1 MASDTLIVINADGPE
16 TRVALVE
23 DGYLGELYIERK
35 RERGIAGN
43 IYKGRVERVLPGM
56 QAAFVNIG
64 LEKSAYLHV
73 SDVRGTPDDL
83 KRLFAGGDA
92 SATSHGEEDEEAAD
106 AARVGSGARIEDLLK
121 EGQEIVVQ
129 VTKEP
134 ISTKGARTT
143 RYVSLPG
150 RHLVFMP
157 TVDHVGISRR
167 IASDKERRRLREI
180 VDSMRPPGSGF
191 IVRTVAE
198 EVSERE
204 LKSDMEFLIKLWN
217 EVVRRAEGGRCP
229 ALIYNDL
236 DLLLRTVRDLFTADV
251 EKLIIDSRAEYDRVK
266 KFIAALMPDFTGL
279 IELYEGN
286 DPIFDGFGIE
296 IEIDRA
302 LERKVWLKSGGY
314 LIVDE
319 MEALTAIDVNTGR
332 FVGKSSLE
340 DTITK
345 TNLEACREVA
355 EQLRIRSIGGMI
367 VVDFIDMDRPHNREK
382 VTRSFNDYLRK
393 DRSKAAVTRIS
404 ELGLIEMT
412 RKRTR
417 ESLLHTLTEPCTSC
431 EGKGYTKSR
440 HTVSYELFRELRRQ
454 GDLVEGDTILVEV
467 HPDVAKV
474 LGAAD
479 RPFLEEME
487 KRLQK
492 RIMVKARGSFHVEDF
507 EIRSPND
514 KAPIEKSEIAG
525 AARRRKQG
533 RAARRQA
540 PAARR
545 AAPRAAGGGRG
556 DAGRG
561 RGERHRSRVDGRARR
576 RCRARRTARAR
587 VDAAARRAD
596 RIGRAATVRR
606 AARLRR
612 ARWTGARAQEPAPG
626 RMVADLL
633 RLPREHLP
641 VADGGGGHAPPGE
654 AGGPGR
660 ADRDRE
666 RGDRRLARGQYARP
680 PQPGGGRGARH
691 SARRARASVRARRLR
706 RLRPRAGDGPRQ
718 PGRAAALARTG
729 ATAPRSPPALVRSR
743 APPDAEVPDPYYG
756 GPRGFDEVFD
766 ICERRVPRAPR
777 RS

>member
-1 MASDTLIVINADGPE
+1 MADSLIVINADGPE

-83 KRLFAGGDA
+83 KRLLTPEAGARADD
-92 SATSHGEEDEEAAD
+92 EDEEAAD
-106 AARVGSGARIEDLLK
+106 AARVGAGARIEDLLK

-134 ISTKGARTT
+134 ISTKGARVT

-167 IASDKERRRLREI
+167 IGSDKERRRLREV
-180 VDSMRPPGSGF
+180 VDSMRPAGSGF
-191 IVRTVAE
+191 VVRTVAE
-198 EVSERE
+198 GISDRE

-217 EVVRRAEGGRCP
+217 EVVRRAEGSRCP

-266 KFIAALMPDFTGL
+266 KFIAALMPDFAGN

-286 DPIFDGFGIE
+286 DPIFDGYGIE

-345 TNLEACREVA
+345 TNLEASREVA

-382 VTRSFNDYLRK
+382 VTRSFNEYLRK

-440 HTVSYELFRELRRQ
+440 RTVTYELLRELRRQ
-454 GDLVEGDTILVEV
+454 GDLVEGDTVLVEV
-467 HPDVAKV
+467 HPDVAQV
-474 LGAAD
+474 LQSTD
-479 RPFLEEME
+479 RAFLEEME

-492 RIMVKARGSFHVEDF
+492 RIVIKARGSFHVEDF

-514 KAPIEKSEIAG
+514 KAPIEKSEVAG
-525 AARRRKQG
+525 AAREDKDGPSSSKRR
-533 RAARRQA
+533 RRRRRQLGPPSEVEAMLAEDEAGAIDPESLADSEAERHSEAASNAGGA
-540 PAARR
+540 PA
-545 AAPRAAGGGRG
+545 GGR
-556 DAGRG
+556 D
-561 RGERHRSRVDGRARR
+561 
-576 RCRARRTARAR
+576 T
-587 VDAAARRAD
+587 
-596 RIGRAATVRR
+596 
-606 AARLRR
+606 
-612 ARWTGARAQEPAPG
+612 
-626 RMVADLL
+626 
-633 RLPREHLP
+633 
-641 VADGGGGHAPPGE
+641 
-654 AGGPGR
+654 
-660 ADRDRE
+660 
-666 RGDRRLARGQYARP
+666 
-680 PQPGGGRGARH
+680 
-691 SARRARASVRARRLR
+691 
-706 RLRPRAGDGPRQ
+706 
-718 PGRAAALARTG
+718 
-729 ATAPRSPPALVRSR
+729 PRSEPEPT
-743 APPDAEVPDPYYG
+743 
-756 GPRGFDEVFD
+756 
-766 ICERRVPRAPR
+766 
-777 RS
+777 

>member
-1 MASDTLIVINADGPE
+1 MSSLLVINADGPE

-23 DGYLGELYIERK
+23 DGLLGELYIERK

-64 LEKSAYLHV
+64 AEKSAYLHV

-83 KRLFAGGDA
+83 KRLFSGDA
-92 SATSHGEEDEEAAD
+92 GKSADDEDDEEADRKRAH
-106 AARVGSGARIEDLLK
+106 GGARIEDLLK

-157 TVDHVGISRR
+157 TVDHIGISRR
-167 IASDKERRRLREI
+167 IASDKERRRLRDI
-180 VDSMRPPGSGF
+180 VESMRPPGSGF

-198 EVSERE
+198 NVSEKE

-217 EVVRRAEGGRCP
+217 EIVKRSESGRCP

-236 DLLLRTVRDLFTADV
+236 DLLLRTVRDMFTPDV
-251 EKLIIDSRAEYDRVK
+251 EKLIIDSRPEYDRVK
-266 KFIAALMPDFTGL
+266 KFINALMPDFTGH
-279 IELYEGN
+279 IELYDGA
-286 DPIFDGFGIE
+286 DPIFDGYGIE

-319 MEALTAIDVNTGR
+319 MEALTAVDVNTGR

-367 VVDFIDMDRPHNREK
+367 VVDFIDMDRPNNREK
-382 VTRSFNDYLRK
+382 VTRAFNDHLRR
-393 DRSKAAVTRIS
+393 DRSKATVTRIS

-417 ESLLHTLTEPCTSC
+417 ESLLHSLTEPCTYC

-440 HTVSYELFRELRRQ
+440 QTVAYELLREIRRQ
-454 GDLVEGDTILVEV
+454 GDLIESDTIVIEAHPLIAEV
-467 HPDVAKV
+467 
-474 LGAAD
+474 LSGTD
-479 RPFLEEME
+479 RGFIEDLE

-492 RIMVKARGSFHVEDF
+492 RLVVKARSSFHMEDF
-507 EIRSPND
+507 EIHSPGE
-514 KAPIEKSEIAG
+514 KAIEKSEVASGG
-525 AARRRKQG
+525 ARERDEPKKRRRRK
-533 RAARRQA
+533 RALGS
-540 PAARR
+540 PADVEAMLAEEEMSAVSPDGLAHEE
-545 AAPRAAGGGRG
+545 AAQ
-556 DAGRG
+556 
-561 RGERHRSRVDGRARR
+561 
-576 RCRARRTARAR
+576 
-587 VDAAARRAD
+587 AAAR
-596 RIGRAATVRR
+596 
-606 AARLRR
+606 
-612 ARWTGARAQEPAPG
+612 GANGVVPAEP
-626 RMVADLL
+626 VV
-633 RLPREHLP
+633 EP
-641 VADGGGGHAPPGE
+641 VAEP
-654 AGGPGR
+654 
-660 ADRDRE
+660 
-666 RGDRRLARGQYARP
+666 
-680 PQPGGGRGARH
+680 
-691 SARRARASVRARRLR
+691 V
-706 RLRPRAGDGPRQ
+706 
-718 PGRAAALARTG
+718 
-729 ATAPRSPPALVRSR
+729 
-743 APPDAEVPDPYYG
+743 VPVVKT
-756 GPRGFDEVFD
+756 DE
-766 ICERRVPRAPR
+766 
-777 RS
+777 

>member
-1 MASDTLIVINADGPE
+1 MPNSLLVINADGPE

-23 DGYLGELYIERK
+23 EGFLGELYIERK

-83 KRLFAGGDA
+83 TRLF
-92 SATSHGEEDEEAAD
+92 SAESTSRSDDEDEDAAD
-106 AARVGSGARIEDLLK
+106 AARAQGGARIEDLLK

-143 RYVSLPG
+143 RYISLPG

-167 IASDKERRRLREI
+167 IGSDRERKRLREI

-191 IVRTVAE
+191 IVRTVADG
-198 EVSERE
+198 VSERE
-204 LKSDMEFLIKLWN
+204 LRSDMDFLIKLWN

-251 EKLIIDSRAEYDRVK
+251 EKLIIDSRPEYDRVK
-266 KFIAALMPDFTGL
+266 RFIASFMPDFSGH
-279 IELYEGN
+279 IELYDGT
-286 DPIFDGFGIE
+286 DPIFDGYGIE

-367 VVDFIDMDRPHNREK
+367 VVDYIDMDRPHNREK
-382 VTRSFNDYLRK
+382 VTRAFNEYLRK

-417 ESLLHTLTEPCTSC
+417 ESLLHTLTEPCTAC

-440 HTVSYELFRELRRQ
+440 RTVSYELFRELRRQ
-454 GDLVEGDTILVEV
+454 GDLIEGDTVLVEV
-467 HPDVAKV
+467 HPEVAQV
-474 LGAAD
+474 LATTDHA
-479 RPFLEEME
+479 FLEDME

-492 RIMVKARGSFHVEDF
+492 RIIIKARGSFHVEDF
-507 EIRSPND
+507 EIRSPGD
-514 KAPIEKSEIAG
+514 KAPLERSE
-525 AARRRKQG
+525 
-533 RAARRQA
+533 
-540 PAARR
+540 
-545 AAPRAAGGGRG
+545 AGGGSREG
-556 DAGRG
+556 DK
-561 RGERHRSRVDGRARR
+561 VDREAKRKRR
-576 RCRARRTARAR
+576 RRRGLGSPAEVEALLAEDEAASV
-587 VDAAARRAD
+587 VDPEALASSDPVEGPPAANGAAAAREAARD
-596 RIGRAATVRR
+596 DGAAT
-606 AARLRR
+606 L
-612 ARWTGARAQEPAPG
+612 APK
-626 RMVADLL
+626 
-633 RLPREHLP
+633 
-641 VADGGGGHAPPGE
+641 PPTE
-654 AGGPGR
+654 
-660 ADRDRE
+660 
-666 RGDRRLARGQYARP
+666 
-680 PQPGGGRGARH
+680 
-691 SARRARASVRARRLR
+691 
-706 RLRPRAGDGPRQ
+706 
-718 PGRAAALARTG
+718 
-729 ATAPRSPPALVRSR
+729 
-743 APPDAEVPDPYYG
+743 
-756 GPRGFDEVFD
+756 
-766 ICERRVPRAPR
+766 
-777 RS
+777 

>member
-1 MASDTLIVINADGPE
+1 MASDSLIVINADGPE

-23 DGYLGELYIERK
+23 NGYLGELYIERK

-83 KRLFAGGDA
+83 KRLLAGDSQRSGHD
-92 SATSHGEEDEEAAD
+92 DDDEAAD

-167 IASDKERRRLREI
+167 IGSDKERRRLREI
-180 VDSMRPPGSGF
+180 VDSMRPAGSGF

-198 EVSERE
+198 GVSERE
-204 LKSDMEFLIKLWN
+204 LKQDMEFLIKLWN
-217 EVVRRAEGGRCP
+217 EVVRRSEGGRCP

-236 DLLLRTVRDLFTADV
+236 DLLLRTVRDLFTPDV
-251 EKLIIDSRAEYDRVK
+251 EKMIIDSRSEYDRVK
-266 KFIAALMPDFTGL
+266 KFIAAMMPDFSGQ

-286 DPIFDGFGIE
+286 DPIFDGYGIE

-345 TNLEACREVA
+345 TNLEATREVA

-367 VVDFIDMDRPHNREK
+367 VVDFIDMDRPHNRDK
-382 VTRSFNDYLRK
+382 VTRSFNEFLRK
-393 DRSKAAVTRIS
+393 DRNKAAVTRIS

-417 ESLLHTLTEPCTSC
+417 ESLLHTLTEPCSAC

-440 HTVSYELFRELRRQ
+440 RTVTYELFRELRRQ
-454 GDLVEGDTILVEV
+454 GDLVEGDTVLVEV
-467 HPDVAKV
+467 HPEVAQV
-474 LGAAD
+474 LATTD

-492 RIMVKARGSFHVEDF
+492 RIVVKARGSFHMEDF
-507 EIRSPND
+507 EIRSPNE
-514 KAPIEKSEIAG
+514 KAPIQKSEIAG
-525 AARRRKQG
+525 SAREDVKEGPKSGRRRK
-533 RAARRQA
+533 
-540 PAARR
+540 
-545 AAPRAAGGGRG
+545 
-556 DAGRG
+556 
-561 RGERHRSRVDGRARR
+561 RR
-576 RCRARRTARAR
+576 R
-587 VDAAARRAD
+587 
-596 RIGRAATVRR
+596 
-606 AARLRR
+606 
-612 ARWTGARAQEPAPG
+612 
-626 RMVADLL
+626 
-633 RLPREHLP
+633 HL
-641 VADGGGGHAPPGE
+641 G
-654 AGGPGR
+654 
-660 ADRDRE
+660 
-666 RGDRRLARGQYARP
+666 P
-680 PQPGGGRGARH
+680 PQE
-691 SARRARASVRARRLR
+691 VE
-706 RLRPRAGDGPRQ
+706 
-718 PGRAAALARTG
+718 AALAEEE
-729 ATAPRSPPALVRSR
+729 ANAV
-743 APPDAEVPDPYYG
+743 DPESMAAD
-756 GPRGFDEVFD
+756 RGDTEDEDEVSASPND
-766 ICERRVPRAPR
+766 GSRGSDGSQGSDGSTDEPQT
-777 RS
+777 

>member
-1 MASDTLIVINADGPE
+1 MSSETLIVINADGPE

-83 KRLFAGGDA
+83 KRLIAGDA
-92 SATSHGEEDEEAAD
+92 AGSHEDEDEDAAD

-143 RYVSLPG
+143 RYISLPG

-167 IASDKERRRLREI
+167 ISSDKERRRLREI

-198 EVSERE
+198 GVSERD
-204 LKSDMEFLIKLWN
+204 LKADMEFLIKLWN

-251 EKLIIDSRAEYDRVK
+251 AKLIIDSRAEYERVK
-266 KFIAALMPDFTGL
+266 KFVAAIMPDFNGV

-345 TNLEACREVA
+345 TNMEAAREVA

-382 VTRSFNDYLRK
+382 VTRSFNEYLRK

-417 ESLLHTLTEPCTSC
+417 ESLLHTLTEPCTAC

-440 HTVSYELFRELRRQ
+440 RTVTYELLRELRRQ
-454 GDLVEGDTILVEV
+454 GDLVEGDTVLVEV
-467 HPDVAKV
+467 HPEVAQV
-474 LGAAD
+474 LATTD
-479 RPFLEEME
+479 RAFLEEME

-507 EIRSPND
+507 EIRSPNE

-525 AARRRKQG
+525 AAREDAKEGPKRRK
-533 RAARRQA
+533 
-540 PAARR
+540 
-545 AAPRAAGGGRG
+545 
-556 DAGRG
+556 
-561 RGERHRSRVDGRARR
+561 RR
-576 RCRARRTARAR
+576 RRHL
-587 VDAAARRAD
+587 
-596 RIGRAATVRR
+596 GP
-606 AARLRR
+606 
-612 ARWTGARAQEPAPG
+612 PAE
-626 RMVADLL
+626 V
-633 RLPREHLP
+633 E
-641 VADGGGGHAPPGE
+641 
-654 AGGPGR
+654 
-660 ADRDRE
+660 
-666 RGDRRLARGQYARP
+666 
-680 PQPGGGRGARH
+680 
-691 SARRARASVRARRLR
+691 
-706 RLRPRAGDGPRQ
+706 
-718 PGRAAALARTG
+718 AALAEVEASAIDPESLADRHAERDDDEP
-729 ATAPRSPPALVRSR
+729 ATPPPAGPP
-743 APPDAEVPDPYYG
+743 AP
-756 GPRGFDEVFD
+756 DE
-766 ICERRVPRAPR
+766 PHG
-777 RS
+777 

>member
-1 MASDTLIVINADGPE
+1 MADSLIVINADGPE

-83 KRLFAGGDA
+83 KRLLTPDAGTRPDD
-92 SATSHGEEDEEAAD
+92 EDEEAAD
-106 AARVGSGARIEDLLK
+106 AARVGAGARIEDLLK

-134 ISTKGARTT
+134 ISTKGARVT

-167 IASDKERRRLREI
+167 IGSDKERRRLREI
-180 VDSMRPPGSGF
+180 VDSMRPAGSGF

-198 EVSERE
+198 NIAERE

-217 EVVRRAEGGRCP
+217 EVVRRAEGSRCP

-266 KFIAALMPDFTGL
+266 KFIAALMPDFAGH

-286 DPIFDGFGIE
+286 DPIFDGYGIE

-345 TNLEACREVA
+345 TNLEASREVA

-382 VTRSFNDYLRK
+382 VTRSFNEYLRK

-440 HTVSYELFRELRRQ
+440 RTVTYELLRELRRQ
-454 GDLVEGDTILVEV
+454 GDLVEGDTVLVEV
-467 HPDVAKV
+467 HPDVAQV
-474 LGAAD
+474 LQSTD
-479 RPFLEEME
+479 RAFLEEME

-492 RIMVKARGSFHVEDF
+492 RIVIKARGSFHVEDF

-514 KAPIEKSEIAG
+514 KAPIEKSEVAG
-525 AARRRKQG
+525 ASREDKDGPSSSKRRR
-533 RAARRQA
+533 RRRRQLGPPSEVEAMLAEDEAGAIGPESLADSEAERHQEAVSGGGA
-540 PAARR
+540 PA
-545 AAPRAAGGGRG
+545 GG
-556 DAGRG
+556 
-561 RGERHRSRVDGRARR
+561 V
-576 RCRARRTARAR
+576 
-587 VDAAARRAD
+587 
-596 RIGRAATVRR
+596 
-606 AARLRR
+606 
-612 ARWTGARAQEPAPG
+612 EPPSHE
-626 RMVADLL
+626 
-633 RLPREHLP
+633 PEP
-641 VADGGGGHAPPGE
+641 
-654 AGGPGR
+654 
-660 ADRDRE
+660 
-666 RGDRRLARGQYARP
+666 
-680 PQPGGGRGARH
+680 
-691 SARRARASVRARRLR
+691 
-706 RLRPRAGDGPRQ
+706 
-718 PGRAAALARTG
+718 T
-729 ATAPRSPPALVRSR
+729 
-743 APPDAEVPDPYYG
+743 
-756 GPRGFDEVFD
+756 
-766 ICERRVPRAPR
+766 
-777 RS
+777 

>member
-1 MASDTLIVINADGPE
+1 MAAETLIVINADGPE

-92 SATSHGEEDEEAAD
+92 SAHSNDEDEDAAD
-106 AARVGSGARIEDLLK
+106 AARVGNGARIEDLLK

-129 VTKEP
+129 VAKEP
-134 ISTKGARTT
+134 IGTKGARITS
-143 RYVSLPG
+143 YISLPG

-157 TVDHVGISRR
+157 TVDHIGISRR
-167 IASDKERRRLREI
+167 IGSDKERRRLREI

-198 EVSERE
+198 GVSERE

-251 EKLIIDSRAEYDRVK
+251 AKLIIDSRPEYDRVK
-266 KFIAALMPDFTGL
+266 KFIASFMPDFAGN
-279 IELYEGN
+279 IELYDGT

-345 TNLEACREVA
+345 TNMEAAREVA

-367 VVDFIDMDRPHNREK
+367 VVDYIDMDRPHNRDK
-382 VTRSFNDYLRK
+382 VTRAFNEYLRK
-393 DRSKAAVTRIS
+393 DRAKAAVTRIS

-417 ESLLHTLTEPCTSC
+417 ESLLHTLTEPCTAC

-440 HTVSYELFRELRRQ
+440 KTVTYELFRELRRQ
-454 GDLVEGDTILVEV
+454 GDLVEGDTVLVEV
-467 HPDVAKV
+467 HPDVAQV
-474 LGAAD
+474 LQSAD

-492 RIMVKARGSFHVEDF
+492 RIVVKARGSFHLEDF

-525 AARRRKQG
+525 AAREDSK
-533 RAARRQA
+533 
-540 PAARR
+540 
-545 AAPRAAGGGRG
+545 
-556 DAGRG
+556 
-561 RGERHRSRVDGRARR
+561 
-576 RCRARRTARAR
+576 
-587 VDAAARRAD
+587 
-596 RIGRAATVRR
+596 
-606 AARLRR
+606 
-612 ARWTGARAQEPAPG
+612 
-626 RMVADLL
+626 
-633 RLPREHLP
+633 
-641 VADGGGGHAPPGE
+641 
-654 AGGPGR
+654 
-660 ADRDRE
+660 
-666 RGDRRLARGQYARP
+666 
-680 PQPGGGRGARH
+680 
-691 SARRARASVRARRLR
+691 
-706 RLRPRAGDGPRQ
+706 DGPREGKRRRRRRRHLG
-718 PGRAAALARTG
+718 PPAEVEAALAEDEENAIDPESLADARAERGNETPPSRDDTPPG
-729 ATAPRSPPALVRSR
+729 RDEPDEPPR
-743 APPDAEVPDPYYG
+743 
-756 GPRGFDEVFD
+756 
-766 ICERRVPRAPR
+766 
-777 RS
+777 

>member
-1 MASDTLIVINADGPE
+1 MSSLLVINADGPE

-23 DGYLGELYIERK
+23 DGLLGELYIERK

-64 LEKSAYLHV
+64 AEKSAYLHV

-83 KRLFAGGDA
+83 KRLFSGDA
-92 SATSHGEEDEEAAD
+92 AKSSDDEDEEEAD
-106 AARVGSGARIEDLLK
+106 RRRAGGGGARIEDLLK

-157 TVDHVGISRR
+157 TVDHIGISRR
-167 IASDKERRRLREI
+167 IASDRERRRLREI
-180 VDSMRPPGSGF
+180 VESMRPPGSGF

-198 EVSERE
+198 NISEKE

-217 EVVRRAEGGRCP
+217 EVVKRSESGRCP

-236 DLLLRTVRDLFTADV
+236 DLLLRTVRDMFTPDV
-251 EKLIIDSRAEYDRVK
+251 EKLIIDSRSEYDRVK
-266 KFIAALMPDFTGL
+266 KFIAALMPDFTGH
-279 IELYEGN
+279 IEVYDGN
-286 DPIFDGFGIE
+286 DPIFDGYGIE

-367 VVDFIDMDRPHNREK
+367 VVDFIDMDRPQNREK
-382 VTRSFNDYLRK
+382 VTRTFNDHLRR
-393 DRSKAAVTRIS
+393 DRSKATVTRIS
-404 ELGLIEMT
+404 ELGLVEMT

-417 ESLLHTLTEPCTSC
+417 ESLLHNLTEPCTYC

-440 HTVSYELFRELRRQ
+440 NTVAYELLREIRRQ
-454 GDLVEGDTILVEV
+454 GDLIESDTIVIEA
-467 HPDVAKV
+467 HPAIADVLATTDHAFIED
-474 LGAAD
+474 L
-479 RPFLEEME
+479 E

-492 RIMVKARGSFHVEDF
+492 RIVVKARGSFHMEDF
-507 EIRSPND
+507 EIHSPGE
-514 KAPIEKSEIAG
+514 KAIEKSEVAG
-525 AARRRKQG
+525 AREREEPKRRKRRK
-533 RAARRQA
+533 RALGSPADVEAMLAEEEHAALSADSFGGAGGEGAKTPQDDDRDNGVA
-540 PAARR
+540 ATNGFSTPTPPAASDVSP
-545 AAPRAAGGGRG
+545 ALP
-556 DAGRG
+556 
-561 RGERHRSRVDGRARR
+561 
-576 RCRARRTARAR
+576 
-587 VDAAARRAD
+587 
-596 RIGRAATVRR
+596 ATVPEIKP
-606 AARLRR
+606 
-612 ARWTGARAQEPAPG
+612 TE
-626 RMVADLL
+626 
-633 RLPREHLP
+633 
-641 VADGGGGHAPPGE
+641 
-654 AGGPGR
+654 
-660 ADRDRE
+660 
-666 RGDRRLARGQYARP
+666 
-680 PQPGGGRGARH
+680 
-691 SARRARASVRARRLR
+691 
-706 RLRPRAGDGPRQ
+706 
-718 PGRAAALARTG
+718 
-729 ATAPRSPPALVRSR
+729 
-743 APPDAEVPDPYYG
+743 
-756 GPRGFDEVFD
+756 
-766 ICERRVPRAPR
+766 
-777 RS
+777 

>member
-1 MASDTLIVINADGPE
+1 MADSLIVINADGPE

-83 KRLFAGGDA
+83 KRLLTPEAGARD
-92 SATSHGEEDEEAAD
+92 EDEDAAD
-106 AARVGSGARIEDLLK
+106 AARVGAGARIEDLLK

-134 ISTKGARTT
+134 ISTKGARVT

-167 IASDKERRRLREI
+167 IGSDKERRRLREI
-180 VDSMRPPGSGF
+180 VDSMRPAGSGF

-198 EVSERE
+198 NIAERE

-217 EVVRRAEGGRCP
+217 EVVRRAEGSRCP

-266 KFIAALMPDFTGL
+266 KFIAALMPDFTGQ

-286 DPIFDGFGIE
+286 DPIFDGYGIE

-345 TNLEACREVA
+345 TNMEAAREVA

-382 VTRSFNDYLRK
+382 VTRSFNEYLRK

-440 HTVSYELFRELRRQ
+440 RTVTYELLRELRRQ
-454 GDLVEGDTILVEV
+454 GDLVEGDTVLVEV
-467 HPDVAKV
+467 HPDVAQV
-474 LGAAD
+474 LQTTD
-479 RPFLEEME
+479 RAFLEEME

-492 RIMVKARGSFHVEDF
+492 RITIKARGSFHVEDF
-507 EIRSPND
+507 EIRSPSD
-514 KAPIEKSEIAG
+514 KAPIEKSEVAG
-525 AARRRKQG
+525 AAREDKDG
-533 RAARRQA
+533 
-540 PAARR
+540 PA
-545 AAPRAAGGGRG
+545 
-556 DAGRG
+556 
-561 RGERHRSRVDGRARR
+561 SSKRR
-576 RCRARRTARAR
+576 RRR
-587 VDAAARRAD
+587 RR
-596 RIGRAATVRR
+596 
-606 AARLRR
+606 
-612 ARWTGARAQEPAPG
+612 
-626 RMVADLL
+626 
-633 RLPREHLP
+633 HL
-641 VADGGGGHAPPGE
+641 GPPSEVEAMLAEDE
-654 AGGPGR
+654 AGAIDP
-660 ADRDRE
+660 E
-666 RGDRRLARGQYARP
+666 SLAEA
-680 PQPGGGRGARH
+680 
-691 SARRARASVRARRLR
+691 
-706 RLRPRAGDGPRQ
+706 
-718 PGRAAALARTG
+718 
-729 ATAPRSPPALVRSR
+729 
-743 APPDAEVPDPYYG
+743 
-756 GPRGFDEVFD
+756 
-766 ICERRVPRAPR
+766 
-777 RS
+777 

>member
-23 DGYLGELYIERK
+23 GGYLGELYIERK

-92 SATSHGEEDEEAAD
+92 SAPANEEDEEAAD

-167 IASDKERRRLREI
+167 ISSDKERRRLREI

-191 IVRTVAE
+191 IVRTVADGI
-198 EVSERE
+198 SERE

-251 EKLIIDSRAEYDRVK
+251 AKLIIDSRAEYDRVK

-345 TNLEACREVA
+345 TNMEAAREVA

-382 VTRSFNDYLRK
+382 VTRSFNEYLRK

-440 HTVSYELFRELRRQ
+440 KTVTYELFRELRRQ
-454 GDLVEGDTILVEV
+454 GDLVEGDTVLVEV
-467 HPDVAKV
+467 HPEVAQV
-474 LGAAD
+474 LAAAD

-492 RIMVKARGSFHVEDF
+492 RIVVKARGSFHVEDF
-507 EIRSPND
+507 EIRSPTD

-525 AARRRKQG
+525 AAREDSK
-533 RAARRQA
+533 
-540 PAARR
+540 
-545 AAPRAAGGGRG
+545 
-556 DAGRG
+556 
-561 RGERHRSRVDGRARR
+561 
-576 RCRARRTARAR
+576 
-587 VDAAARRAD
+587 
-596 RIGRAATVRR
+596 
-606 AARLRR
+606 
-612 ARWTGARAQEPAPG
+612 
-626 RMVADLL
+626 
-633 RLPREHLP
+633 
-641 VADGGGGHAPPGE
+641 
-654 AGGPGR
+654 
-660 ADRDRE
+660 
-666 RGDRRLARGQYARP
+666 
-680 PQPGGGRGARH
+680 
-691 SARRARASVRARRLR
+691 
-706 RLRPRAGDGPRQ
+706 DGPREGKRRRRRRRHLG
-718 PGRAAALARTG
+718 PPAEVEAALAEDEENAIDPESMAALGDDDAQDGSDERE
-729 ATAPRSPPALVRSR
+729 ATPAPPPADRSGE
-743 APPDAEVPDPYYG
+743 PQP
-756 GPRGFDEVFD
+756 
-766 ICERRVPRAPR
+766 
-777 RS
+777 

>member
-1 MASDTLIVINADGPE
+1 MPHSLLVINADGPE

-23 DGYLGELYIERK
+23 DGFLGELYIERK

-83 KRLFAGGDA
+83 KGLL
-92 SATSHGEEDEEAAD
+92 SAESNRNEDREEEEEERD
-106 AARVGSGARIEDLLK
+106 AARASGGARIEDLLK
-121 EGQEIVVQ
+121 EGQEVIVQ

-143 RYVSLPG
+143 RYISLPG

-167 IASDKERRRLREI
+167 IGSDKERRRLREV
-180 VDSMRPPGSGF
+180 VDSMRPAGSGF
-191 IVRTVAE
+191 VVRTVAE
-198 EVSERE
+198 GISDRE

-217 EVVRRAEGGRCP
+217 NVVTRAEGGRCP
-229 ALIYNDL
+229 SLIYNDL

-266 KFIAALMPDFTGL
+266 KFIAALMPDFAGN
-279 IELYEGN
+279 IEIYEGN
-286 DPIFDGFGIE
+286 DPIFDGYGIE

-345 TNLEACREVA
+345 TNLEASREVA

-382 VTRSFNDYLRK
+382 VTRSFNEYLRK

-440 HTVSYELFRELRRQ
+440 RTVTYELLRELRRQ
-454 GDLVEGDTILVEV
+454 GDLVEGDTVLVEV
-467 HPDVAKV
+467 HPDVAQV
-474 LGAAD
+474 LQSTD
-479 RPFLEEME
+479 RAFLEEME

-492 RIMVKARGSFHVEDF
+492 RIVIKARGSFHVEDF

-514 KAPIEKSEIAG
+514 KAPIEKSEVAG
-525 AARRRKQG
+525 AARDDKDGPSSSKRR
-533 RAARRQA
+533 RRRRRQLGPPSEVEA
-540 PAARR
+540 MLAEDE
-545 AAPRAAGGGRG
+545 AGAI
-556 DAGRG
+556 DQ
-561 RGERHRSRVDGRARR
+561 
-576 RCRARRTARAR
+576 
-587 VDAAARRAD
+587 
-596 RIGRAATVRR
+596 IGRASC
-606 AARLRR
+606 
-612 ARWTGARAQEPAPG
+612 
-626 RMVADLL
+626 
-633 RLPREHLP
+633 
-641 VADGGGGHAPPGE
+641 
-654 AGGPGR
+654 
-660 ADRDRE
+660 RE
-666 RGDRRLARGQYARP
+666 R
-680 PQPGGGRGARH
+680 
-691 SARRARASVRARRLR
+691 V
-706 RLRPRAGDGPRQ
+706 
-718 PGRAAALARTG
+718 
-729 ATAPRSPPALVRSR
+729 
-743 APPDAEVPDPYYG
+743 
-756 GPRGFDEVFD
+756 
-766 ICERRVPRAPR
+766 
-777 RS
+777 

>member
-1 MASDTLIVINADGPE
+1 MADSLIVINADGPE

-83 KRLFAGGDA
+83 KRLLTPDAGTRPDD
-92 SATSHGEEDEEAAD
+92 EDEEAAD
-106 AARVGSGARIEDLLK
+106 AARVGAGARIEDLLK

-134 ISTKGARTT
+134 ISTKGARVT

-167 IASDKERRRLREI
+167 IGSDKERRRLREV
-180 VDSMRPPGSGF
+180 VDSMRPAGSGF
-191 IVRTVAE
+191 VVRTVAE
-198 EVSERE
+198 GISDRE

-217 EVVRRAEGGRCP
+217 EVVRRAEGSRCP

-266 KFIAALMPDFTGL
+266 KFIAALMPDFAGN

-286 DPIFDGFGIE
+286 DPIFDGYGIE

-345 TNLEACREVA
+345 TNLEASREVA

-382 VTRSFNDYLRK
+382 VTRSFNEYLRK

-440 HTVSYELFRELRRQ
+440 RTVTYELLRELRRQ
-454 GDLVEGDTILVEV
+454 GDLVEGDTVLVEV
-467 HPDVAKV
+467 HPDVAQV
-474 LGAAD
+474 LQSTD
-479 RPFLEEME
+479 RAFLEEME

-492 RIMVKARGSFHVEDF
+492 RIVIKARGSFHVEDF

-514 KAPIEKSEIAG
+514 KAPIEKSEVAG
-525 AARRRKQG
+525 ASREDKDGPASSKRRR
-533 RAARRQA
+533 RRRRQLGPPSEVEA
-540 PAARR
+540 MLAEDE
-545 AAPRAAGGGRG
+545 AGAI
-556 DAGRG
+556 DPESLADSEA
-561 RGERHRSRVDGRARR
+561 ERHSE
-576 RCRARRTARAR
+576 
-587 VDAAARRAD
+587 AA
-596 RIGRAATVRR
+596 
-606 AARLRR
+606 
-612 ARWTGARAQEPAPG
+612 
-626 RMVADLL
+626 
-633 RLPREHLP
+633 
-641 VADGGGGHAPPGE
+641 
-654 AGGPGR
+654 
-660 ADRDRE
+660 
-666 RGDRRLARGQYARP
+666 
-680 PQPGGGRGARH
+680 
-691 SARRARASVRARRLR
+691 
-706 RLRPRAGDGPRQ
+706 
-718 PGRAAALARTG
+718 
-729 ATAPRSPPALVRSR
+729 
-743 APPDAEVPDPYYG
+743 
-756 GPRGFDEVFD
+756 
-766 ICERRVPRAPR
+766 
-777 RS
+777 

>member
-1 MASDTLIVINADGPE
+1 MASDSLIVINADGPE
-16 TRVALVE
+16 TRVALV
-23 DGYLGELYIERK
+23 DGGYLAELYIERK

-83 KRLFAGGDA
+83 KRLLAGDSQRGGHD
-92 SATSHGEEDEEAAD
+92 DDDEAAD

-167 IASDKERRRLREI
+167 IGSDKERRRLREI
-180 VDSMRPPGSGF
+180 VDSMRPAGSGF
-191 IVRTVAE
+191 IVRTVADG
-198 EVSERE
+198 VSERE
-204 LKSDMEFLIKLWN
+204 LKQDMEFLIKLWN
-217 EVVRRAEGGRCP
+217 EVVRRSEGGRCP

-236 DLLLRTVRDLFTADV
+236 DLLLRTVRDLFTPDV
-251 EKLIIDSRAEYDRVK
+251 EKMIIDSRSEYDRVK
-266 KFIAALMPDFTGL
+266 KFIAAMMPDFSGQ

-286 DPIFDGFGIE
+286 DPIFDGYGIE

-345 TNLEACREVA
+345 TNLEATREVA

-367 VVDFIDMDRPHNREK
+367 VVDFIDMDRPHNRDK
-382 VTRSFNDYLRK
+382 VTRSFNEYLRK
-393 DRSKAAVTRIS
+393 DRNKAAVTRIS

-417 ESLLHTLTEPCTSC
+417 ESLLHTLTEPCSAC

-440 HTVSYELFRELRRQ
+440 RTVSYELLRELRRQ
-454 GDLVEGDTILVEV
+454 GDLVEGDTVLVEV
-467 HPDVAKV
+467 HPEVAQV
-474 LGAAD
+474 LATTD
-479 RPFLEEME
+479 RAFLEEME

-492 RIMVKARGSFHVEDF
+492 RIVVKARGSFHVEDF
-507 EIRSPND
+507 EIRSPNE

-525 AARRRKQG
+525 SAREDAKEGPKSGRRRK
-533 RAARRQA
+533 
-540 PAARR
+540 
-545 AAPRAAGGGRG
+545 
-556 DAGRG
+556 
-561 RGERHRSRVDGRARR
+561 RR
-576 RCRARRTARAR
+576 R
-587 VDAAARRAD
+587 
-596 RIGRAATVRR
+596 
-606 AARLRR
+606 
-612 ARWTGARAQEPAPG
+612 
-626 RMVADLL
+626 
-633 RLPREHLP
+633 HL
-641 VADGGGGHAPPGE
+641 G
-654 AGGPGR
+654 
-660 ADRDRE
+660 
-666 RGDRRLARGQYARP
+666 P
-680 PQPGGGRGARH
+680 PQE
-691 SARRARASVRARRLR
+691 VE
-706 RLRPRAGDGPRQ
+706 
-718 PGRAAALARTG
+718 AALAEEEASAVDPESLAADRRERDERDDNDQVS
-729 ATAPRSPPALVRSR
+729 ASPADG
-743 APPDAEVPDPYYG
+743 PDEPQT
-756 GPRGFDEVFD
+756 
-766 ICERRVPRAPR
+766 
-777 RS
+777 